1 MILAAT
7 FIIPAIIAIATGL
20 RGYRDRPRTAGE
32 FAWGAMWALL
42 FGTVFVFAWHVLWLG
57 AVSIS
62 SGAAGGLV
70 GGVVFNTVVSAVI
83 WFPCL
88 MISYTFNAQR
98 GLNDD
103 R

>member
-1 MILAAT
+1 MILLAT

-20 RGYRDRPRTAGE
+20 RGYKARPRTAGE
-32 FAWGAMWALL
+32 FFWNAMWALL
-42 FGTVFVFAWHVLWLG
+42 FGAAFIFAWHLAWFG
-57 AVSIS
+57 AVSM
-62 SGAAGGLV
+62 AAGAGDGLV
-70 GGVVFNTVVSAVI
+70 AGVIFNTGVSALI